1 MVNYFVVS
9 RWAEICQQNWLVK
22 LTSSGLFSNVSITL
36 FQFWLANYFG
46 GKTEKNIVIRIS
58 LWHAVWFK
66 TKMSGWRKSPLLLRR
81 AFDNN
86 LTSDKMWNEAVTEV
100 KIQSVF
106 CGIPG
111 RWETVIVGGRAR
123 EVCLKADTNFY
134 RHINGACL
142 TKQVGPNKNRTGSLS
157 VGIILI
163 EK

>member
-1 MVNYFVVS
+1 M
-9 RWAEICQQNWLVK
+9 
-22 LTSSGLFSNVSITL
+22 
-36 FQFWLANYFG
+36 
-46 GKTEKNIVIRIS
+46 
-58 LWHAVWFK
+58 VWFK

-86 LTSDKMWNEAVTEV
+86 LTSDKMWNETVTEV

-134 RHINGACL
+134 RNINGACL
-142 TKQVGPNKNRTGSLS
+142 PKQVGPNKNRTGSLS
-157 VGIILI
+157 VGIILMEKQQESSIVPVI
-163 EK
+163 EETPPKSPPDSNSTTSISPHFVILHTISGKTYT